1 MNHIYRSVWNSS
13 TATCVATAETAKSS
27 GKKISSSTGSLQAGR
42 WALQALAASLWLAC
56 ATSAFA
62 LPQGGEVTAGSASV
76 TTTPGKV
83 TIVQGTASA
92 ALNWHSFSIGAGE
105 AVQFVQPST
114 SAVALNRVIGTDP
127 SAIFGSLSSNG
138 QIFLVNPNGILFGKG
153 ASVNVGGLVASTLNI
168 TDSDFMAGR
177 YKFSGS
183 STQAVSNQG
192 TLNAAGG
199 YVALLGARV
208 SNEGV
213 IAARMGSVSL
223 AGGQAITLDVAGDGL
238 LNISIDQGA
247 VNALVSNGGLI
258 QADGGQVLMTA
269 QAAGQLLKTVVNNTG
284 VIQAQTLVNHNG
296 SIKLLGDMQSG
307 TVNAAGTLD
316 ASAPAGGHGGF
327 IETSAAHVNIDNALK
342 VTTASASGST
352 GNWLIDPTDYT
363 IAASGGDQTGAFYT
377 TALQTSNVSIETVAN
392 GAGLGDIHVN
402 DTIAWSANKLTL
414 TAHNN
419 IHINQPLRGSGTASL
434 ALEYGQGAVASG
446 NTATY
451 NVKAEIDLPSGQNF
465 STRLGSDTA
474 VPTVY
479 TVINTLGD
487 PTSSSGIDLQGMT
500 GHLAGH
506 YVLGSNID
514 ASSTAGWNSGTGFT
528 PIGDASSPFAGVFD
542 GLGHTVSDL
551 TLRLLHGANDSSTVS
566 GLFGS
571 TTTNARIRNI
581 GLVNVGSFT
590 SGWGNEG
597 RVGALVG
604 INRGAISNSYATG
617 TLEGNTYLGGL
628 VGLNQSTGTIN
639 SSYFSGSVVAGNRL
653 GGLVGVNEGSISNA
667 YSTGEV
673 RSSAYQDL
681 IGGLVGHNNGG
692 TISTSYASADVSN
705 ADPNSM
711 GSLVGYNGGTV
722 SNSHWNLDVSAVPGI
737 AAGPSSGATG
747 LTSAQMKQ
755 QANFVGWDFADT
767 WLSQA
772 GLADP
777 LLRAFMAPLTVKAND
792 ATMTYDGGAY
802 DGSGGVAYSSPPNGN
817 LLGTVTYGSV
827 SQNPLG
833 AGSYTLTPG
842 GLYSAQQGYIISYAN
857 GTLTVNPASV
867 NLSGVRAHDGTTS
880 FTATR
885 FGANGAI
892 STGVGTE
899 TLNLSGAGTVASANA
914 GVQALNLGTLA
925 LADGSGLAM
934 NYTFTGGTHTG
945 QITGTSG
952 EIAQANSGNSG
963 NRLTMAVISGANT
976 ARFQNAMAREMSLR
990 ANEESDGENEGTN
1003 AAPSALGNTADL
1015 NLTVV
1020 GTGVKSPTRVFPG
1033 NGNRAETR

>member
-1 MNHIYRSVWNSS
+1 MNHIHRSVWNSS
-13 TATCVATAETAKSS
+13 TATCVATAETSKSS
-27 GKKISSSTGSLQAGR
+27 GNKVSSNTGALQAGR
-42 WALQALAASLWLAC
+42 WALKALAASLWLAY
-56 ATSAFA
+56 AAGASA

-76 TTTPGKV
+76 TATPGKL
-83 TIVQGTASA
+83 TIVQGSPSA
-92 ALNWHSFSIGAGE
+92 VLNWQSFSIGAGE
-105 AVQFVQPST
+105 AVQFVQPGAS
-114 SAVALNRVIGTDP
+114 SVALNRVVGTDP
-127 SAIFGSLSSNG
+127 STILGSLSSNG
-138 QIFLVNPNGILFGKG
+138 KVFLVNPNGILFGRG

-183 STQAVSNQG
+183 GTQAVSNQG
-192 TLNAAGG
+192 TLNAPGG
-199 YVALLGARV
+199 SVALLGAHV

-223 AGGQAITLDVAGDGL
+223 VGGQAITLDVAGDGL
-238 LNISIDQGA
+238 LNITIDQGA

-269 QAAGQLLKTVVNNTG
+269 QAAGHLLKTVVNNTG

-327 IETSAAHVNIDNALK
+327 IETSAAQVKLDGALR
-342 VTTASASGST
+342 VTTAASANGLT
-352 GNWLIDPTDYT
+352 GNWLIDPTNYT
-363 IAASGGDQTGAFYT
+363 IAATGGDQTGAFYT
-377 TALQTSNVSIETVAN
+377 NALQTSNVSIATVAT
-392 GAGLGDIHVN
+392 GAGLGDINVN

-419 IHINQPLRGSGTASL
+419 ININQPLRGSGTASL

-451 NVKAEIDLPSGQNF
+451 NVKAAIDLPSGQNF

-479 TVINTLGD
+479 TVINSLGD
-487 PTSSSGIDLQGMT
+487 PTSTSGTDLQGMS
-500 GHLAGH
+500 GDLAGH

-514 ASSTAGWNSGTGFT
+514 ASSTAGWNSGAGFT
-528 PIGDASSPFAGVFD
+528 PIGEASLPFAGVFD

-551 TLRLLHGANDSSTVS
+551 TLRLVLGASSVKVS

-571 TTTNARIRNI
+571 TTSNARIRNV
-581 GLVNVGSFT
+581 GLVNVRSFT
-590 SGWGNEG
+590 SGWNNEG

-604 INRGAISNSYATG
+604 INRGAIHNTYATG
-617 TLEGNTYLGGL
+617 TLVGNTYLGGL
-628 VGLNQSTGTIN
+628 VGLNQNTGTIN
-639 SSYFSGSVVAGNRL
+639 NSYFSGSVTAGNRL

-667 YSTGEV
+667 YSTGSV
-673 RSSAYQDL
+673 RSSAGQDL

-692 TISTSYASADVSN
+692 TIRTSYASANVSN

-711 GSLVGYNGGTV
+711 GSLVGHNGGSV
-722 SNSHWNLDVSAVPGI
+722 SNSHWNVDVSPIPGI
-737 AAGPSSGATG
+737 AGGTATGATG
-747 LTSAQMKQ
+747 LTSSQMKQ

-772 GLADP
+772 GLVDP

-792 ATMTYDGGAY
+792 ATMTYDGMAY
-802 DGSGGVAYSSPPNGN
+802 DGAGGVSYTSQPNAS
-817 LLGTVTYGSV
+817 LLGSVTFGGV
-827 SQNPLG
+827 SQNPLH

-842 GLYSAQQGYIISYAN
+842 GLYSAQHGYIVTYAS
-857 GTLTVNPASV
+857 GTLTVNRASV
-867 NLSGVRAHDGTTS
+867 NLSGERVFDATTR
-880 FTATR
+880 FTASS
-885 FGANGAI
+885 FGSNGSI
-892 STGVGTE
+892 GTGVGTE
-899 TLNLSGAGTVASANA
+899 TLILNGTGTVASANA
-914 GVQALNLGTLA
+914 GVQVLNLGTLA
-925 LADGSGLAM
+925 LADGSGLAS

-945 QITGTSG
+945 RISAPEGELTLANGASRLGMAIMSG
-952 EIAQANSGNSG
+952 GDIARIQNPVASEI
-963 NRLTMAVISGANT
+963 
-976 ARFQNAMAREMSLR
+976 SLS
-990 ANEESDGENEGTN
+990 AYGESDGENKGVN
-1003 AAPSALGNTADL
+1003 VVPSVLGNTAEL

-1020 GTGVKSPTRVFPG
+1020 GAGIKSPPG
-1033 NGNRAETR
+1033 VLANNGEDPEIR

>member
-27 GKKISSSTGSLQAGR
+27 GKKIASSTGSLQAGR
-42 WALQALAASLWLAC
+42 WALQALATSLWLAS

-76 TTTPGKV
+76 TTTQGKV

-92 ALNWHSFSIGAGE
+92 ALNWQSFSIGAGE
-105 AVQFVQPST
+105 AVQFVLPST

-238 LNISIDQGA
+238 LNITIDQGA

-316 ASAPAGGHGGF
+316 ASAPAVGHGGF
-327 IETSAAHVNIDNALK
+327 IETSAAHVNIDNTLK

-363 IAASGGDQTGAFYT
+363 IAATGGDQTGAFYT
-377 TALQTSNVSIETVAN
+377 TALQTSNVSIATVAN

-528 PIGDASSPFAGVFD
+528 PIGDAGSPFAGVFD

-571 TTTNARIRNI
+571 TTSNARIRNI

-590 SGWGNEG
+590 AGWGNEG

-772 GLADP
+772 GLVDP

-792 ATMTYDGGAY
+792 ASMTYDGGAY
-802 DGSGGVAYSSPPNGN
+802 DGSGGVVYSSPPNGN

-842 GLYSAQQGYIISYAN
+842 GLYSAQQGYIISYAS

-880 FTATR
+880 FTASR

-892 STGVGTE
+892 STGVRTE

-925 LADGSGLAM
+925 LADGSGLAS

-952 EIAQANSGNSG
+952 EVAQANSGNSG

-990 ANEESDGENEGTN
+990 ANKQSDGENEGTN
-1003 AAPSALGNTADL
+1003 AAPSALGNTAEL

-1020 GTGVKSPTRVFPG
+1020 GTGVKSPLRVFPE

>member
-1 MNHIYRSVWNSS
+1 MNHIHRSVWNSS
-13 TATCVATAETAKSS
+13 TATCVATAETSKSS
-27 GKKISSSTGSLQAGR
+27 GNKVSSNTGALQAGR
-42 WALQALAASLWLAC
+42 WALKALAASLWLAY
-56 ATSAFA
+56 AASASA

-76 TTTPGKV
+76 TATPGKL
-83 TIVQGTASA
+83 TIVQGSPSA
-92 ALNWHSFSIGAGE
+92 VLNWQSFSIGAGE
-105 AVQFVQPST
+105 AVQFVQPGAS
-114 SAVALNRVIGTDP
+114 SVALNRVVGTDP
-127 SAIFGSLSSNG
+127 STILGSLSSNG
-138 QIFLVNPNGILFGKG
+138 KVFLVNPNGILFGRG
-153 ASVNVGGLVASTLNI
+153 ASVNVGGLVASTLHI
-168 TDSDFMAGR
+168 TDSDFMTGR

-192 TLNAAGG
+192 TLNAPGG
-199 YVALLGARV
+199 SVALLGAHV

-223 AGGQAITLDVAGDGL
+223 VGGQAIALDVAGDGL
-238 LNISIDQGA
+238 LNITIDQGA

-269 QAAGQLLKTVVNNTG
+269 QAAGHLLKTVVNNTG

-327 IETSAAHVNIDNALK
+327 IETSAAQVKLDGALR
-342 VTTASASGST
+342 VTTAASANGLT
-352 GNWLIDPTDYT
+352 GNWLIDPTNYT
-363 IAASGGDQTGAFYT
+363 IAATGGDQTGAFYT
-377 TALQTSNVSIETVAN
+377 NALQTSNVSIATVAT
-392 GAGLGDIHVN
+392 GAGLGDINVN

-419 IHINQPLRGSGTASL
+419 INLNQPLRGSGTASL

-451 NVKAEIDLPSGQNF
+451 NVKAAIDLPSGQNF

-479 TVINTLGD
+479 TVINSLGD
-487 PTSSSGIDLQGMT
+487 PTSTSGTDLQGMS
-500 GHLAGH
+500 GDLAGH

-514 ASSTAGWNSGTGFT
+514 ASSTAGWNSGAGFT
-528 PIGDASSPFAGVFD
+528 PIGEASLPFAGVFD

-551 TLRLLHGANDSSTVS
+551 TLRLVLGASSVKVS

-571 TTTNARIRNI
+571 TTSNARIRNV
-581 GLVNVGSFT
+581 GLVNVRSFT
-590 SGWGNEG
+590 SGLNNEG

-604 INRGAISNSYATG
+604 INRGAIHNSYATG
-617 TLEGNTYLGGL
+617 TLVGNTYLGGL
-628 VGLNQSTGTIN
+628 VGLNQNTGTIN
-639 SSYFSGSVVAGNRL
+639 NSYFSGSVTAGNRL

-667 YSTGEV
+667 YSTGSV
-673 RSSAYQDL
+673 RSSAGQDL

-692 TISTSYASADVSN
+692 TIRTSYASANVSN

-711 GSLVGYNGGTV
+711 GSLVGHNGGSV
-722 SNSHWNLDVSAVPGI
+722 SNSHWNVDVSPIPGI
-737 AAGPSSGATG
+737 AGGTATGATG

-772 GLADP
+772 GLVDP

-792 ATMTYDGGAY
+792 ATMTYDGMAY
-802 DGSGGVAYSSPPNGN
+802 DGAGGVSYTSQPNAS
-817 LLGTVTYGSV
+817 LLGSVTFGGV
-827 SQNPLG
+827 SQNPLH

-842 GLYSAQQGYIISYAN
+842 GLYSAQHGYIVTYAS
-857 GTLTVNPASV
+857 GTLTVNRASV
-867 NLSGVRAHDGTTS
+867 NMSGERVFDATTR
-880 FTATR
+880 FTASS
-885 FGANGAI
+885 FGSNGSI
-892 STGVGTE
+892 GTGVGTE
-899 TLNLSGAGTVASANA
+899 TLILNGTGTVASANA
-914 GVQALNLGTLA
+914 GVQVLNLGTLA
-925 LADGSGLAM
+925 LADGSGLAS

-945 QITGTSG
+945 RISAPEGELTLANGASRLGMAIMSG
-952 EIAQANSGNSG
+952 GDIARIQNPVASEI
-963 NRLTMAVISGANT
+963 
-976 ARFQNAMAREMSLR
+976 SLS
-990 ANEESDGENEGTN
+990 AYGESDGENKGVN
-1003 AAPSALGNTADL
+1003 VVPSVLGNTAEL

-1020 GTGVKSPTRVFPG
+1020 GAGIKSPPG
-1033 NGNRAETR
+1033 VLANNGEDPEIR

>member
-1 MNHIYRSVWNSS
+1 MNHIHRSVWNSS
-13 TATCVATAETAKSS
+13 TATCVATAETSKSS
-27 GKKISSSTGSLQAGR
+27 GNKVSSNTGALQAGR
-42 WALQALAASLWLAC
+42 WALKALAASLWLAY
-56 ATSAFA
+56 AAGASA

-76 TTTPGKV
+76 TATPGKL
-83 TIVQGTASA
+83 TIVQGSPSA
-92 ALNWHSFSIGAGE
+92 VLNWQSFSIGAGE
-105 AVQFVQPST
+105 AVQFVQPGAS
-114 SAVALNRVIGTDP
+114 SVALNRVVGTDP
-127 SAIFGSLSSNG
+127 STILGSLSSNG
-138 QIFLVNPNGILFGKG
+138 KVFLVNPNGILFGRG

-192 TLNAAGG
+192 TLNAPGG
-199 YVALLGARV
+199 SVALLGAHV

-223 AGGQAITLDVAGDGL
+223 VGGQAITLDVAGDGL
-238 LNISIDQGA
+238 LNITIDQGA

-269 QAAGQLLKTVVNNTG
+269 QAAGHLLKTVVNNTG

-327 IETSAAHVNIDNALK
+327 IETSAAQVKLDGALR
-342 VTTASASGST
+342 VTTAASANGLT
-352 GNWLIDPTDYT
+352 GNWLIDPTNYT
-363 IAASGGDQTGAFYT
+363 IAATGGDQTGAFYT
-377 TALQTSNVSIETVAN
+377 NALQTSNVSIATVAT
-392 GAGLGDIHVN
+392 GAGLGDINVN

-419 IHINQPLRGSGTASL
+419 ININQPLRGSGTASL

-451 NVKAEIDLPSGQNF
+451 NVKAAIDLPSGQNF

-479 TVINTLGD
+479 TVINSLGD
-487 PTSSSGIDLQGMT
+487 PTSTSGTDLQGMS
-500 GHLAGH
+500 GDLAGH

-514 ASSTAGWNSGTGFT
+514 ASSTAGWNSGAGFT
-528 PIGDASSPFAGVFD
+528 PIGEDSLPFAGVFD

-551 TLRLLHGANDSSTVS
+551 TLRLVLGASSVKVS

-571 TTTNARIRNI
+571 TTSNARIRNV
-581 GLVNVGSFT
+581 GLVNVRSFT
-590 SGWGNEG
+590 SGWNNEG

-604 INRGAISNSYATG
+604 INRGAIHNTYATG
-617 TLEGNTYLGGL
+617 TLVGNTYLGGL
-628 VGLNQSTGTIN
+628 VGLNQNTGTIN
-639 SSYFSGSVVAGNRL
+639 NSYFSGSVTAGNRL

-667 YSTGEV
+667 YSTGSV
-673 RSSAYQDL
+673 RSSAGQDL

-692 TISTSYASADVSN
+692 TIRTSYASANVSN

-711 GSLVGYNGGTV
+711 GSLVGHNGGSV
-722 SNSHWNLDVSAVPGI
+722 SNSHWNVDVSPIPGI
-737 AAGPSSGATG
+737 AGGTATGATG
-747 LTSAQMKQ
+747 LTSSQMKQ

-772 GLADP
+772 GLVDP

-792 ATMTYDGGAY
+792 ATMTYDGMAY
-802 DGSGGVAYSSPPNGN
+802 DGAGGVSYTSQPNAS
-817 LLGTVTYGSV
+817 LLGSVTFGGV
-827 SQNPLG
+827 SQNPLH

-842 GLYSAQQGYIISYAN
+842 GLYSAQHGYIVTYAS
-857 GTLTVNPASV
+857 GTLTVNRASV
-867 NLSGVRAHDGTTS
+867 NLSGERVFDATTR
-880 FTATR
+880 FTASS
-885 FGANGAI
+885 FGSNGSI
-892 STGVGTE
+892 GTGVGTE
-899 TLNLSGAGTVASANA
+899 TLILNGTGTVASANA
-914 GVQALNLGTLA
+914 GVQVLNLGTLA
-925 LADGSGLAM
+925 LADGSGLAS

-945 QITGTSG
+945 RISAPEGELTLANGASRLGMAIMSG
-952 EIAQANSGNSG
+952 GDIARIQNPVASEI
-963 NRLTMAVISGANT
+963 
-976 ARFQNAMAREMSLR
+976 SLS
-990 ANEESDGENEGTN
+990 AYGESDGENKGVN
-1003 AAPSALGNTADL
+1003 VVPSVLGNTAEL

-1020 GTGVKSPTRVFPG
+1020 GAGIKSPPG
-1033 NGNRAETR
+1033 VLANNGEDPEIR

>member
-1 MNHIYRSVWNSS
+1 MNHIHRSVWNSS
-13 TATCVATAETAKSS
+13 TATCVATAETSKSS
-27 GKKISSSTGSLQAGR
+27 GNKVSSNTGALQAGR
-42 WALQALAASLWLAC
+42 WALKALAASLWLAY
-56 ATSAFA
+56 AASASA

-76 TTTPGKV
+76 TATPGKL
-83 TIVQGTASA
+83 TIVQGSPSA
-92 ALNWHSFSIGAGE
+92 VLNWQSFSIGAGE
-105 AVQFVQPST
+105 AVQFVQPGAS
-114 SAVALNRVIGTDP
+114 SVALNRVIGTDP
-127 SAIFGSLSSNG
+127 STILGSLSSNG
-138 QIFLVNPNGILFGKG
+138 KVFLVNPNGILFGRG

-192 TLNAAGG
+192 TLNAPGG
-199 YVALLGARV
+199 SVALLGAHV

-223 AGGQAITLDVAGDGL
+223 VGGQAITLDVAGDGL
-238 LNISIDQGA
+238 LNITIDQGA

-269 QAAGQLLKTVVNNTG
+269 QAAGHLLKTVVNNTG

-327 IETSAAHVNIDNALK
+327 IETSAAQVKLDGALR
-342 VTTASASGST
+342 VTTAASANGLT
-352 GNWLIDPTDYT
+352 GNWLIDPTNYT
-363 IAASGGDQTGAFYT
+363 IAATGGDQTGAFYT
-377 TALQTSNVSIETVAN
+377 NALQTSNVSIATVAT
-392 GAGLGDIHVN
+392 GAGLGDINVN

-419 IHINQPLRGSGTASL
+419 ININQPLRGSGTASL

-451 NVKAEIDLPSGQNF
+451 NVKAAIDLPSGQNF

-479 TVINTLGD
+479 TVINSLGD
-487 PTSSSGIDLQGMT
+487 PTSTSGTDLQGMS
-500 GHLAGH
+500 GDLAGH

-514 ASSTAGWNSGTGFT
+514 ASSTAGWNSGAGFT
-528 PIGDASSPFAGVFD
+528 PIGEASLPFAGVFD

-551 TLRLLHGANDSSTVS
+551 TLRLVLGASSVKVS

-571 TTTNARIRNI
+571 TTSNARIRNV
-581 GLVNVGSFT
+581 GLVNVRSFT
-590 SGWGNEG
+590 SGWNNEG

-604 INRGAISNSYATG
+604 INRGAIHNSYATG
-617 TLEGNTYLGGL
+617 TLVGNTYLGGL
-628 VGLNQSTGTIN
+628 VGLNQNTGTIN
-639 SSYFSGSVVAGNRL
+639 NSYFSGSVTAGNRL

-667 YSTGEV
+667 YSTGSV
-673 RSSAYQDL
+673 RSSAGQDL

-692 TISTSYASADVSN
+692 TIRTSYASANVSN

-711 GSLVGYNGGTV
+711 GSLVGHNGGSV
-722 SNSHWNLDVSAVPGI
+722 SNSHWNVDVSPIPGI
-737 AAGPSSGATG
+737 AGGTATGATG
-747 LTSAQMKQ
+747 LTSSQMKQ

-772 GLADP
+772 GLVDP

-792 ATMTYDGGAY
+792 ATMTYDGMAY
-802 DGSGGVAYSSPPNGN
+802 DGAGGVSYTSQPNAS
-817 LLGTVTYGSV
+817 LLGSVTFGGV
-827 SQNPLG
+827 SQNPLH

-842 GLYSAQQGYIISYAN
+842 GLYSAQHGYIVTYAS
-857 GTLTVNPASV
+857 GTLTVNRASV
-867 NLSGVRAHDGTTS
+867 NLSGERVFDATTR
-880 FTATR
+880 FTASS
-885 FGANGAI
+885 FGSNGSI
-892 STGVGTE
+892 GTGVGKE
-899 TLNLSGAGTVASANA
+899 TLILNGTGTVASANA
-914 GVQALNLGTLA
+914 GVQVLNLGTLA
-925 LADGSGLAM
+925 LADGSGLAS

-945 QITGTSG
+945 RISAPEGELTLANGASRLGMAIMSG
-952 EIAQANSGNSG
+952 GDIARIQNPVASEI
-963 NRLTMAVISGANT
+963 
-976 ARFQNAMAREMSLR
+976 SLS
-990 ANEESDGENEGTN
+990 AYGESDGENKGVN
-1003 AAPSALGNTADL
+1003 VVPSVLGNTAEL

-1020 GTGVKSPTRVFPG
+1020 GAGIKSPPG
-1033 NGNRAETR
+1033 VLANNGEDPEIR

>member
-1 MNHIYRSVWNSS
+1 MNHIHRSVWNSS
-13 TATCVATAETAKSS
+13 TATCVATAETSKSS
-27 GKKISSSTGSLQAGR
+27 GNKVSSNTGALQAGR
-42 WALQALAASLWLAC
+42 WALKALAASLWLAY
-56 ATSAFA
+56 AAGASA

-76 TTTPGKV
+76 TATPGKL
-83 TIVQGTASA
+83 TIVQGSPSA
-92 ALNWHSFSIGAGE
+92 VLNWQSFSIGAGE
-105 AVQFVQPST
+105 AVQFVQPGAS
-114 SAVALNRVIGTDP
+114 SVALNRVVGTDP
-127 SAIFGSLSSNG
+127 STILGSLSSNG
-138 QIFLVNPNGILFGKG
+138 KVFLVNPNGILFGRG

-183 STQAVSNQG
+183 GTQAVSNQG
-192 TLNAAGG
+192 TLNAPGG
-199 YVALLGARV
+199 SVALLGAHV

-223 AGGQAITLDVAGDGL
+223 VGGQAITLDVAGDGL
-238 LNISIDQGA
+238 LNITIDQGA

-269 QAAGQLLKTVVNNTG
+269 QAAGHLLKTVVNNTG

-327 IETSAAHVNIDNALK
+327 IETSAAQVKLDGALR
-342 VTTASASGST
+342 VTTAASANGLT
-352 GNWLIDPTDYT
+352 GNWLIDPTNYT
-363 IAASGGDQTGAFYT
+363 IAATGGDQTGAFYT
-377 TALQTSNVSIETVAN
+377 NALQTSNVSIATVAT
-392 GAGLGDIHVN
+392 GAGLGDINVN

-419 IHINQPLRGSGTASL
+419 ININQPLRGSGTASL

-451 NVKAEIDLPSGQNF
+451 NVKAAIDLPSGQNF

-479 TVINTLGD
+479 TVINSLGD
-487 PTSSSGIDLQGMT
+487 PTSTSGTDLQGMS
-500 GHLAGH
+500 GDLAGH

-514 ASSTAGWNSGTGFT
+514 ASSTAGWNSGAGFT
-528 PIGDASSPFAGVFD
+528 PIGEDSLPFAGVFD

-551 TLRLLHGANDSSTVS
+551 TLRLVLGASSVKVS

-571 TTTNARIRNI
+571 TTSNARIRNV
-581 GLVNVGSFT
+581 GLVNVRSFT
-590 SGWGNEG
+590 SGWNNEG

-604 INRGAISNSYATG
+604 INRGAIHNTYATG
-617 TLEGNTYLGGL
+617 TLVGNTYLGGL
-628 VGLNQSTGTIN
+628 VGLNQNTGTIN
-639 SSYFSGSVVAGNRL
+639 NSYFSGSVTAGNRL

-667 YSTGEV
+667 YSTGSV
-673 RSSAYQDL
+673 RSSAGQDL

-692 TISTSYASADVSN
+692 TIRTSYASANVSN

-711 GSLVGYNGGTV
+711 GSLVGHNGGSV
-722 SNSHWNLDVSAVPGI
+722 SNSHWNVDVSPIPGI
-737 AAGPSSGATG
+737 AGGTATGATG
-747 LTSAQMKQ
+747 LTSSQMKQ

-772 GLADP
+772 GLVDP

-792 ATMTYDGGAY
+792 ATMTYDGMAY
-802 DGSGGVAYSSPPNGN
+802 DGAGGVSYTSQPNAS
-817 LLGTVTYGSV
+817 LLGSVTFGGV
-827 SQNPLG
+827 SQNPLH

-842 GLYSAQQGYIISYAN
+842 GLYSAQHGYIVTYAS
-857 GTLTVNPASV
+857 GTLTVNRASV
-867 NLSGVRAHDGTTS
+867 NLSGERVFDATTR
-880 FTATR
+880 FTASS
-885 FGANGAI
+885 FGSNGSI
-892 STGVGTE
+892 GTGVGTE
-899 TLNLSGAGTVASANA
+899 TLILNGTGTVASANA
-914 GVQALNLGTLA
+914 GVQVLNLGTLA
-925 LADGSGLAM
+925 LADGSGLAS

-945 QITGTSG
+945 RISAPEGELTLANGASRLGMAIMSG
-952 EIAQANSGNSG
+952 GDIARIQNPVASEI
-963 NRLTMAVISGANT
+963 
-976 ARFQNAMAREMSLR
+976 SLS
-990 ANEESDGENEGTN
+990 AYGESDGENKGVN
-1003 AAPSALGNTADL
+1003 VVPSVLGNTAEL

-1020 GTGVKSPTRVFPG
+1020 GAGIKSPPG
-1033 NGNRAETR
+1033 VLANNGEDPEIR

>member
-1 MNHIYRSVWNSS
+1 MNHIHRSVWNSS
-13 TATCVATAETAKSS
+13 TATCVATAETSKSS
-27 GKKISSSTGSLQAGR
+27 GNKVSSNTGALQAGR
-42 WALQALAASLWLAC
+42 WALKALAASLWLAY
-56 ATSAFA
+56 AAGASA

-76 TTTPGKV
+76 TATPGKL
-83 TIVQGTASA
+83 TIVQGSPSA
-92 ALNWHSFSIGAGE
+92 VLNWQSFSIGAGE
-105 AVQFVQPST
+105 AVQFVQPGAS
-114 SAVALNRVIGTDP
+114 SVALNRVVGTDP
-127 SAIFGSLSSNG
+127 STILGSLSSNG
-138 QIFLVNPNGILFGKG
+138 KVFLVNPNGILFGRG

-192 TLNAAGG
+192 TLNAPGG
-199 YVALLGARV
+199 SVALLGAHV

-223 AGGQAITLDVAGDGL
+223 VGGQAIALDVAGDGL
-238 LNISIDQGA
+238 LNITIDQGA

-269 QAAGQLLKTVVNNTG
+269 QAAGHLLKTVVNNTG

-327 IETSAAHVNIDNALK
+327 IETSAAQVKLDGALR
-342 VTTASASGST
+342 VTTAASANGLT
-352 GNWLIDPTDYT
+352 GNWLIDPTNYT
-363 IAASGGDQTGAFYT
+363 IAATGGDQTGAFYT
-377 TALQTSNVSIETVAN
+377 NALQTSNVSIATVAT
-392 GAGLGDIHVN
+392 GAGLGDINVN

-419 IHINQPLRGSGTASL
+419 INLNQPLRGSGTASL

-451 NVKAEIDLPSGQNF
+451 NVKAAIDLPSGQNF

-479 TVINTLGD
+479 TVINSLGD
-487 PTSSSGIDLQGMT
+487 PTSTSGTDLQGMS
-500 GHLAGH
+500 GDLAGH

-514 ASSTAGWNSGTGFT
+514 ASSTAGWNSGAGFT
-528 PIGDASSPFAGVFD
+528 PIGEASLPFAGVFD

-551 TLRLLHGANDSSTVS
+551 TLRLVLGASSVKVS

-571 TTTNARIRNI
+571 TTSNARIRNV
-581 GLVNVGSFT
+581 GLVNVRSFT
-590 SGWGNEG
+590 SGLNNEG

-604 INRGAISNSYATG
+604 INRGAIHNSYATG
-617 TLEGNTYLGGL
+617 TLVGNTYLGGL
-628 VGLNQSTGTIN
+628 VGLNQNTGTIN
-639 SSYFSGSVVAGNRL
+639 NSYFSGSVTAGNRL

-667 YSTGEV
+667 YSTGSV
-673 RSSAYQDL
+673 RSSAGQDL

-692 TISTSYASADVSN
+692 TIRTSYASANVSN

-711 GSLVGYNGGTV
+711 GSLVGHNGGSV
-722 SNSHWNLDVSAVPGI
+722 SNSHWNVDVSPIPGI
-737 AAGPSSGATG
+737 AGGTATGATG
-747 LTSAQMKQ
+747 LTSSQMKQ

-772 GLADP
+772 GLVDP

-792 ATMTYDGGAY
+792 ATMTYDGMAY
-802 DGSGGVAYSSPPNGN
+802 DGAGGVSYTSQPNAS
-817 LLGTVTYGSV
+817 LLGSVTFGGV
-827 SQNPLG
+827 SQNPLH

-842 GLYSAQQGYIISYAN
+842 GLYSAQHGYIVTYAS
-857 GTLTVNPASV
+857 GTLTVNRASV
-867 NLSGVRAHDGTTS
+867 NMSGERVFDATTR
-880 FTATR
+880 FTASS
-885 FGANGAI
+885 FGSNGSI
-892 STGVGTE
+892 GTGVGTE
-899 TLNLSGAGTVASANA
+899 TLILNGTGTVASANA
-914 GVQALNLGTLA
+914 GVQVLNLGTLA
-925 LADGSGLAM
+925 LADGSGLAS

-945 QITGTSG
+945 RISAPEGELKLANGASRLGMAIMSG
-952 EIAQANSGNSG
+952 GDI
-963 NRLTMAVISGANT
+963 
-976 ARFQNAMAREMSLR
+976 ARFQNAVTREISLN
-990 ANEESDGENEGTN
+990 AQEKSDGENKGVN
-1003 AAPSALGNTADL
+1003 VVPSVLGNTAEL

-1020 GTGVKSPTRVFPG
+1020 GAGIKSPPG
-1033 NGNRAETR
+1033 VLANNGEDPEIR

>member
-1 MNHIYRSVWNSS
+1 MNHIHRSVWNSS
-13 TATCVATAETAKSS
+13 TATCVATAETSKSS
-27 GKKISSSTGSLQAGR
+27 GNKVSSNTGALQAGR
-42 WALQALAASLWLAC
+42 WALKALAASLWLAY
-56 ATSAFA
+56 AAGASA

-76 TTTPGKV
+76 TATPGKL
-83 TIVQGTASA
+83 TIVQGSPSA
-92 ALNWHSFSIGAGE
+92 VLNWQSFSIGAGE
-105 AVQFVQPST
+105 AVQFVQPGAS
-114 SAVALNRVIGTDP
+114 SVALNRVVGTDP
-127 SAIFGSLSSNG
+127 STILGSLSSNG
-138 QIFLVNPNGILFGKG
+138 KVFLVNPNGILFGRG

-192 TLNAAGG
+192 TLNAPGG
-199 YVALLGARV
+199 SVALLGAHV

-223 AGGQAITLDVAGDGL
+223 VGGQAITLDVAGDGL
-238 LNISIDQGA
+238 LNITIDQGA

-269 QAAGQLLKTVVNNTG
+269 QAAGHLLKTVVNNTG

-327 IETSAAHVNIDNALK
+327 IETSAAQVKLDGALR
-342 VTTASASGST
+342 VTTAASANGLT
-352 GNWLIDPTDYT
+352 GNWLIDPTNYT
-363 IAASGGDQTGAFYT
+363 IAATGGDQTGAFYT
-377 TALQTSNVSIETVAN
+377 NALQTSNVSIATVAT
-392 GAGLGDIHVN
+392 GAGLGDINVN

-419 IHINQPLRGSGTASL
+419 ININQPLRGSGTASL

-451 NVKAEIDLPSGQNF
+451 NVKAAIDLPSGQNF

-479 TVINTLGD
+479 TVINSLGD
-487 PTSSSGIDLQGMT
+487 PTSTSGTDLQGMS
-500 GHLAGH
+500 GDLAGH

-514 ASSTAGWNSGTGFT
+514 ASSTAGWNSGAGFT
-528 PIGDASSPFAGVFD
+528 PIGEASLPFAGVFD

-551 TLRLLHGANDSSTVS
+551 TLRLVLGASSVKVS

-571 TTTNARIRNI
+571 TTSNARIRNV
-581 GLVNVGSFT
+581 GLVNVRSFT
-590 SGWGNEG
+590 SGWNNEG

-604 INRGAISNSYATG
+604 INRGAIHNTYATG
-617 TLEGNTYLGGL
+617 TLVGNTYLGGL
-628 VGLNQSTGTIN
+628 VGLNQNTGTIN
-639 SSYFSGSVVAGNRL
+639 NSYFSGSVTAGNRL

-667 YSTGEV
+667 YSTGSV
-673 RSSAYQDL
+673 RSSAGQDL

-692 TISTSYASADVSN
+692 TIRTSYASANVSN

-711 GSLVGYNGGTV
+711 GSLVGHNGGSV
-722 SNSHWNLDVSAVPGI
+722 SNSHWNVDVSPIPGI
-737 AAGPSSGATG
+737 AGGTATGATG
-747 LTSAQMKQ
+747 LTSSQMKQ

-772 GLADP
+772 GLVDP

-792 ATMTYDGGAY
+792 ATMTYDGMAY
-802 DGSGGVAYSSPPNGN
+802 DGAGGVSYTSQPNAS
-817 LLGTVTYGSV
+817 LLGSVTFGGV
-827 SQNPLG
+827 SQNPLH

-842 GLYSAQQGYIISYAN
+842 GLYSAQHGYIVTYAS
-857 GTLTVNPASV
+857 GTLTVNRASV
-867 NLSGVRAHDGTTS
+867 NLSGERVFDATTR
-880 FTATR
+880 FTASS
-885 FGANGAI
+885 FGSNGSI
-892 STGVGTE
+892 GTGVGTE
-899 TLNLSGAGTVASANA
+899 TLILNGTGTVASANA
-914 GVQALNLGTLA
+914 GVQVLNLGTLA
-925 LADGSGLAM
+925 LADGSGLAS

-945 QITGTSG
+945 RISAPEGELTLANGASRLGMAIMSG
-952 EIAQANSGNSG
+952 GDIARIQNPVASEI
-963 NRLTMAVISGANT
+963 
-976 ARFQNAMAREMSLR
+976 SLS
-990 ANEESDGENEGTN
+990 AYGESDGENKGVN
-1003 AAPSALGNTADL
+1003 VVPSVLGNTAEL

-1020 GTGVKSPTRVFPG
+1020 GAGIKSPPG
-1033 NGNRAETR
+1033 VLANNGEDPEIR

>member
-1 MNHIYRSVWNSS
+1 MNHIHRSVWNSS
-13 TATCVATAETAKSS
+13 TATCVATAETSKSS
-27 GKKISSSTGSLQAGR
+27 GNKVSSNTGALQAGR
-42 WALQALAASLWLAC
+42 WALKALAASLWLAY
-56 ATSAFA
+56 AASASA

-76 TTTPGKV
+76 TATPGKL
-83 TIVQGTASA
+83 TIVQGSPSA
-92 ALNWHSFSIGAGE
+92 VLNWQSFSIGAGE
-105 AVQFVQPST
+105 AVQFVQPGAS
-114 SAVALNRVIGTDP
+114 SVALNRVVGTDP
-127 SAIFGSLSSNG
+127 STILGSLSSNG
-138 QIFLVNPNGILFGKG
+138 KVFLVNPNGILFGRG

-192 TLNAAGG
+192 TLNAPGG
-199 YVALLGARV
+199 SVALLGAHV

-223 AGGQAITLDVAGDGL
+223 VGGQAIALDVAGDGL
-238 LNISIDQGA
+238 LNITIDQGA

-269 QAAGQLLKTVVNNTG
+269 QAAGHLLKTVVNNTG

-327 IETSAAHVNIDNALK
+327 IETSAAQVKLDGALR
-342 VTTASASGST
+342 VTTAASANGLT
-352 GNWLIDPTDYT
+352 GNWLIDPTNYT
-363 IAASGGDQTGAFYT
+363 IAATGGDQTGAFYT
-377 TALQTSNVSIETVAN
+377 NALQTSNVSIATVAT
-392 GAGLGDIHVN
+392 GAGLGDINVN

-419 IHINQPLRGSGTASL
+419 INLNQPLRGSGTASL

-451 NVKAEIDLPSGQNF
+451 NVKAAIDLPSGQNF

-479 TVINTLGD
+479 TVINSLGD
-487 PTSSSGIDLQGMT
+487 PTSTSGTDLQGMS
-500 GHLAGH
+500 GDLAGH

-514 ASSTAGWNSGTGFT
+514 ASSTAGWNSGAGFT
-528 PIGDASSPFAGVFD
+528 PIGEASLPFAGVFD

-551 TLRLLHGANDSSTVS
+551 TLRLVLGASSVKVS

-571 TTTNARIRNI
+571 TTSNARIRNV
-581 GLVNVGSFT
+581 GLVNVRSFT
-590 SGWGNEG
+590 SGLNNEG

-604 INRGAISNSYATG
+604 INRGAIHNSYATG
-617 TLEGNTYLGGL
+617 TLVGNTYLGGL
-628 VGLNQSTGTIN
+628 VGLNQNTGTIN
-639 SSYFSGSVVAGNRL
+639 NSYFSGSVTAGNRL

-667 YSTGEV
+667 YSTGSV
-673 RSSAYQDL
+673 RSSAGQDL

-692 TISTSYASADVSN
+692 TIRTSYASANVSN

-711 GSLVGYNGGTV
+711 GSLVGHNGGSV
-722 SNSHWNLDVSAVPGI
+722 SNSHWNVDVSPIPRI
-737 AAGPSSGATG
+737 AGGTATGATG

-772 GLADP
+772 GLVDP

-792 ATMTYDGGAY
+792 ATMTYDGMAY
-802 DGSGGVAYSSPPNGN
+802 DGAGGVSYTSQPNAS
-817 LLGTVTYGSV
+817 LLGSVTFGGV
-827 SQNPLG
+827 SQNPLH

-842 GLYSAQQGYIISYAN
+842 GLYSAQHGYIVTYAS
-857 GTLTVNPASV
+857 GTLTVNRASV
-867 NLSGVRAHDGTTS
+867 NMSGERVFDATTR
-880 FTATR
+880 FTASS
-885 FGANGAI
+885 FGSNGSI
-892 STGVGTE
+892 GTGVGTE
-899 TLNLSGAGTVASANA
+899 TLILNGTGTVASANA
-914 GVQALNLGTLA
+914 GVQVLNLGTLA
-925 LADGSGLAM
+925 LADGSGLAS

-945 QITGTSG
+945 RISAPEGELTLANGASRLGMAIMSG
-952 EIAQANSGNSG
+952 GDIARIQNPVASEI
-963 NRLTMAVISGANT
+963 
-976 ARFQNAMAREMSLR
+976 SLS
-990 ANEESDGENEGTN
+990 AYGESDGENKGVN
-1003 AAPSALGNTADL
+1003 VVPSVLGNTAEL

-1020 GTGVKSPTRVFPG
+1020 GAGIKSPPG
-1033 NGNRAETR
+1033 VLANNGEDPEIR

>member
-1 MNHIYRSVWNSS
+1 MNHIHRSVWNSS
-13 TATCVATAETAKSS
+13 TATCVATAETSKSS
-27 GKKISSSTGSLQAGR
+27 GNKVSSNTGALQAGR
-42 WALQALAASLWLAC
+42 WALKALAASLWLAY
-56 ATSAFA
+56 AASASA

-76 TTTPGKV
+76 TATPGKL
-83 TIVQGTASA
+83 TIVQGSPSA
-92 ALNWHSFSIGAGE
+92 VLNWQSFSIGAGE
-105 AVQFVQPST
+105 AVQFVQPGAS
-114 SAVALNRVIGTDP
+114 SVALNRVVGTDP
-127 SAIFGSLSSNG
+127 STILGSLSSNG
-138 QIFLVNPNGILFGKG
+138 KVFLVNPNGILFGRG

-192 TLNAAGG
+192 TLNAPGG
-199 YVALLGARV
+199 SVALLGAHV

-223 AGGQAITLDVAGDGL
+223 VGGQAIALDVAGDGL
-238 LNISIDQGA
+238 LNITIDQGA

-269 QAAGQLLKTVVNNTG
+269 QAAGHLLKTVVNNTG

-327 IETSAAHVNIDNALK
+327 IETSAAQVKLDGALR
-342 VTTASASGST
+342 VTTAAYENGLT
-352 GNWLIDPTDYT
+352 GNWLFVPNNYT
-363 IAASGGDQTGAFYT
+363 IAATGGDQTGAFYT
-377 TALQTSNVSIETVAN
+377 NALQTSNVSIATVAT
-392 GAGLGDIHVN
+392 GAGLGDINVN

-419 IHINQPLRGSGTASL
+419 INLNQPLRGSGTASL

-451 NVKAEIDLPSGQNF
+451 NVKAAIDLPSGQNF

-479 TVINTLGD
+479 TVINSLGD
-487 PTSSSGIDLQGMT
+487 PTSTSGTDLQGMS
-500 GHLAGH
+500 GDLAGH

-514 ASSTAGWNSGTGFT
+514 ASSTAGWNSGAGFT
-528 PIGDASSPFAGVFD
+528 PIGEASLPFAGVFD

-551 TLRLLHGANDSSTVS
+551 TLRLVLGASSVKVS

-571 TTTNARIRNI
+571 TTSNARIRNV
-581 GLVNVGSFT
+581 GLVNVRSFT
-590 SGWGNEG
+590 SGLNNEG

-604 INRGAISNSYATG
+604 INRGAIHNSYATG
-617 TLEGNTYLGGL
+617 TLVGNTYLGGL
-628 VGLNQSTGTIN
+628 VGLNQNTGTIN
-639 SSYFSGSVVAGNRL
+639 NSYFSGSVTAGNRL

-667 YSTGEV
+667 YSTGSV
-673 RSSAYQDL
+673 RSSAGQDL

-692 TISTSYASADVSN
+692 TIRTSYASANVSN

-711 GSLVGYNGGTV
+711 GSLVGHNGGSV
-722 SNSHWNLDVSAVPGI
+722 SNSHWNVDVSPIPRI
-737 AAGPSSGATG
+737 AGGTATGATG

-772 GLADP
+772 GLVDP

-792 ATMTYDGGAY
+792 ATMTYDGMAY
-802 DGSGGVAYSSPPNGN
+802 DGAGGVSYTSQPNAS
-817 LLGTVTYGSV
+817 LLGSVTFGGV
-827 SQNPLG
+827 SQNPLH

-842 GLYSAQQGYIISYAN
+842 GLYSAQHGYIVTYAS
-857 GTLTVNPASV
+857 GTLTVNRASV
-867 NLSGVRAHDGTTS
+867 NMSGERVFDATTR
-880 FTATR
+880 FTASS
-885 FGANGAI
+885 FGSNGSI
-892 STGVGTE
+892 GTGVGTE
-899 TLNLSGAGTVASANA
+899 TLILNGTGTVASANA
-914 GVQALNLGTLA
+914 GVQVLNLGTLA
-925 LADGSGLAM
+925 LADGSGLAS

-945 QITGTSG
+945 RISAPEGELTLANGASRLGMAIMSG
-952 EIAQANSGNSG
+952 GDIARIQNPVASEI
-963 NRLTMAVISGANT
+963 
-976 ARFQNAMAREMSLR
+976 SLS
-990 ANEESDGENEGTN
+990 AYGESDGENKGVN
-1003 AAPSALGNTADL
+1003 VVPSVLGNTAEL

-1020 GTGVKSPTRVFPG
+1020 GAGIKSPPG
-1033 NGNRAETR
+1033 VLANNGEDPEIR

>member
-1 MNHIYRSVWNSS
+1 MNHIHRSVWNSS
-13 TATCVATAETAKSS
+13 TATCVATAETSKSS
-27 GKKISSSTGSLQAGR
+27 GNKVSSNTGALQAGR
-42 WALQALAASLWLAC
+42 WALKALAASLWLAY
-56 ATSAFA
+56 AASASA

-76 TTTPGKV
+76 TATPGKL
-83 TIVQGTASA
+83 TIVQGSPSA
-92 ALNWHSFSIGAGE
+92 VLNWQSFSIGAGE
-105 AVQFVQPST
+105 AVQFVQPGAS
-114 SAVALNRVIGTDP
+114 SVALNRVVGTDP
-127 SAIFGSLSSNG
+127 STILGSLSSNG
-138 QIFLVNPNGILFGKG
+138 KVFLVNPNGILFGRG

-192 TLNAAGG
+192 TLNAPGG
-199 YVALLGARV
+199 SVALLGAHV

-223 AGGQAITLDVAGDGL
+223 VGGQAIALDVAGDGL
-238 LNISIDQGA
+238 LNITIDQGA

-269 QAAGQLLKTVVNNTG
+269 QAAGHLLKTVVNNTG

-327 IETSAAHVNIDNALK
+327 IETSAAQVKLDGALR
-342 VTTASASGST
+342 VTTAASANGLT
-352 GNWLIDPTDYT
+352 GNWLIDPTNYT
-363 IAASGGDQTGAFYT
+363 IAATGGDQTGAFYT
-377 TALQTSNVSIETVAN
+377 NALQTSNVSIATVAT
-392 GAGLGDIHVN
+392 GAGLGDINVN

-419 IHINQPLRGSGTASL
+419 INLNQPLRGSGTASL

-451 NVKAEIDLPSGQNF
+451 NVKAAIDLPSGQNF

-479 TVINTLGD
+479 TVINSLGD
-487 PTSSSGIDLQGMT
+487 PTSTSGTDLQGMS
-500 GHLAGH
+500 GDLAGH

-514 ASSTAGWNSGTGFT
+514 ASSTAGWNSGAGFT
-528 PIGDASSPFAGVFD
+528 PIGEASLPFAGVFD

-551 TLRLLHGANDSSTVS
+551 TLRLVLGASSVKVS

-571 TTTNARIRNI
+571 TTSNARIRNV
-581 GLVNVGSFT
+581 GLVNVRSFT
-590 SGWGNEG
+590 SGLNNEG

-604 INRGAISNSYATG
+604 INRGAIHNSYATG
-617 TLEGNTYLGGL
+617 TLVGNTYLGGL
-628 VGLNQSTGTIN
+628 VGLNQNTGTIN
-639 SSYFSGSVVAGNRL
+639 NSYFSGSVTAGNRL

-667 YSTGEV
+667 YSTGSV
-673 RSSAYQDL
+673 RSSAGQDL

-692 TISTSYASADVSN
+692 TIRTSYASANVSN

-711 GSLVGYNGGTV
+711 GSLVGHNGGSV
-722 SNSHWNLDVSAVPGI
+722 SNSHWNVDVSPIPGI
-737 AAGPSSGATG
+737 AGGTATGATG
-747 LTSAQMKQ
+747 STSAQMKQ

-772 GLADP
+772 GLVDP

-792 ATMTYDGGAY
+792 ATMTYDGMAY
-802 DGSGGVAYSSPPNGN
+802 DGAGGVSYTSQPNAS
-817 LLGTVTYGSV
+817 LLGSVTFGGV
-827 SQNPLG
+827 SQNPLH

-842 GLYSAQQGYIISYAN
+842 GLYSAQHGYIVTYAS
-857 GTLTVNPASV
+857 GTLTVNRASV
-867 NLSGVRAHDGTTS
+867 NMSGERVFDATTR
-880 FTATR
+880 FTASS
-885 FGANGAI
+885 FGSNGSI
-892 STGVGTE
+892 GTGVGTE
-899 TLNLSGAGTVASANA
+899 TLILNGTGTVASANA
-914 GVQALNLGTLA
+914 GVQVLNLGTLA
-925 LADGSGLAM
+925 LADGSGLAS

-945 QITGTSG
+945 RISAPEGELTLANGASRLGMAIMSG
-952 EIAQANSGNSG
+952 GDIARIQNPVASEI
-963 NRLTMAVISGANT
+963 
-976 ARFQNAMAREMSLR
+976 SLS
-990 ANEESDGENEGTN
+990 AYGESDGENKGVN
-1003 AAPSALGNTADL
+1003 VVPSVLGNTAEL

-1020 GTGVKSPTRVFPG
+1020 GAGIKSPPG
-1033 NGNRAETR
+1033 VLANNGEDPEIR

>member
-1 MNHIYRSVWNSS
+1 MNHIHRSVWNSS
-13 TATCVATAETAKSS
+13 TATCVATAETSKSS
-27 GKKISSSTGSLQAGR
+27 GNKVSSNTGALQAGR
-42 WALQALAASLWLAC
+42 WALKALAASLWLAY
-56 ATSAFA
+56 AAGASA

-76 TTTPGKV
+76 TATPGKL
-83 TIVQGTASA
+83 TIVQGSPSA
-92 ALNWHSFSIGAGE
+92 VLNWQSFSIGAGE
-105 AVQFVQPST
+105 AVQFVQPGAS
-114 SAVALNRVIGTDP
+114 SVALNRVVGTDP
-127 SAIFGSLSSNG
+127 STILGSLSSNG
-138 QIFLVNPNGILFGKG
+138 KVFLVNPNGILFGRG

-192 TLNAAGG
+192 TLNAPGG
-199 YVALLGARV
+199 SVALLGAHV

-223 AGGQAITLDVAGDGL
+223 VGGQAIALDVAGDGL
-238 LNISIDQGA
+238 LNITIDQGA

-269 QAAGQLLKTVVNNTG
+269 QAAGHLLKTVVNNTG

-327 IETSAAHVNIDNALK
+327 IETSAAQVKLDGALR
-342 VTTASASGST
+342 VTTAASANGLT
-352 GNWLIDPTDYT
+352 GNWLIDPTNYT
-363 IAASGGDQTGAFYT
+363 IAATGGDQTGAFYT
-377 TALQTSNVSIETVAN
+377 NALQTSNVSIATVAT
-392 GAGLGDIHVN
+392 GAGLGDINVN

-419 IHINQPLRGSGTASL
+419 ININQPLRGSGTASL

-451 NVKAEIDLPSGQNF
+451 NVKAAIDLPSGQNF

-479 TVINTLGD
+479 TVINSLGD
-487 PTSSSGIDLQGMT
+487 PTSTSGTDLQGMS
-500 GHLAGH
+500 GDLAGH

-514 ASSTAGWNSGTGFT
+514 ASSTAGWNSGAGFT
-528 PIGDASSPFAGVFD
+528 PIGEASLPFAGVFD

-551 TLRLLHGANDSSTVS
+551 TLRLVLGASSVKVS

-571 TTTNARIRNI
+571 TTSNARIRNV
-581 GLVNVGSFT
+581 GLVNVRSFT
-590 SGWGNEG
+590 SGLNNEG

-604 INRGAISNSYATG
+604 INRGAIHNSYATG
-617 TLEGNTYLGGL
+617 TLVGNTYLGGL
-628 VGLNQSTGTIN
+628 VGLNQNTGTIN
-639 SSYFSGSVVAGNRL
+639 NSYFSGSVTAGNRL

-667 YSTGEV
+667 YSTGSV
-673 RSSAYQDL
+673 RSSAGQDL

-692 TISTSYASADVSN
+692 TIRTSYASANVSN

-711 GSLVGYNGGTV
+711 GSLVGHNGGSV
-722 SNSHWNLDVSAVPGI
+722 SNSHWNVDVSPIPGI
-737 AAGPSSGATG
+737 AGGTATGATG
-747 LTSAQMKQ
+747 LTSSQMKQ

-772 GLADP
+772 GLVDP

-792 ATMTYDGGAY
+792 ATMTYDGMAY
-802 DGSGGVAYSSPPNGN
+802 DGAGGVSYTSQPNAS
-817 LLGTVTYGSV
+817 LLGSVTFGGV
-827 SQNPLG
+827 SQNPLH

-842 GLYSAQQGYIISYAN
+842 GLYSAQHGYIVTYAS
-857 GTLTVNPASV
+857 GTLTVNRASV
-867 NLSGVRAHDGTTS
+867 NLSGERVFDATTR
-880 FTATR
+880 FTASS
-885 FGANGAI
+885 FGSNGSI
-892 STGVGTE
+892 GTGVGTE
-899 TLNLSGAGTVASANA
+899 TLILNGTGTVASANA
-914 GVQALNLGTLA
+914 GVQVLNLGTLA
-925 LADGSGLAM
+925 LADGSGLAS

-945 QITGTSG
+945 RISAPEGELTLANGASRLGMAIMSG
-952 EIAQANSGNSG
+952 GDIARIQNPVASEI
-963 NRLTMAVISGANT
+963 
-976 ARFQNAMAREMSLR
+976 SLS
-990 ANEESDGENEGTN
+990 AYGESDGENKGVN
-1003 AAPSALGNTADL
+1003 VVPSVLGNTAEL

-1020 GTGVKSPTRVFPG
+1020 GAGIKSPSGVLAN
-1033 NGNRAETR
+1033 NGEDPEIR

>member
-1 MNHIYRSVWNSS
+1 MNHIHRSVWNSS
-13 TATCVATAETAKSS
+13 TATCVATAETSKSS
-27 GKKISSSTGSLQAGR
+27 GNKVSSNTGALQAGR
-42 WALQALAASLWLAC
+42 WALKALAASLWLAY
-56 ATSAFA
+56 AASASA

-76 TTTPGKV
+76 TATPGKL
-83 TIVQGTASA
+83 TIVQGSPSA
-92 ALNWHSFSIGAGE
+92 VLNWQSFSIGAGE
-105 AVQFVQPST
+105 AVQFVQPGAS
-114 SAVALNRVIGTDP
+114 SVALNRVVGTDP
-127 SAIFGSLSSNG
+127 STILGSLSSNG
-138 QIFLVNPNGILFGKG
+138 KVFLVNPNGILFGRG

-192 TLNAAGG
+192 TLNAPGG
-199 YVALLGARV
+199 SVALLGAHV

-223 AGGQAITLDVAGDGL
+223 VGGQAIALDVAGDGL
-238 LNISIDQGA
+238 LNITIDQGA

-269 QAAGQLLKTVVNNTG
+269 QAAGHLLKTVVNNTG

-327 IETSAAHVNIDNALK
+327 IETSAAQVKLDGALR
-342 VTTASASGST
+342 VTTAASANGLT
-352 GNWLIDPTDYT
+352 GNWLIDPTNYT
-363 IAASGGDQTGAFYT
+363 IAATGGDQTGAFYT
-377 TALQTSNVSIETVAN
+377 NALQTSNVSIATVAT
-392 GAGLGDIHVN
+392 GAGLGDINVN

-419 IHINQPLRGSGTASL
+419 INLNQPLRGSGTASL

-451 NVKAEIDLPSGQNF
+451 NVKAAIDLPSGQNF

-479 TVINTLGD
+479 TVINSLGD
-487 PTSSSGIDLQGMT
+487 PTSTSGTDLQGMS
-500 GHLAGH
+500 GDLAGH

-514 ASSTAGWNSGTGFT
+514 ASSTAGWNSGAGFT
-528 PIGDASSPFAGVFD
+528 PIGEASLPFAGVFD

-551 TLRLLHGANDSSTVS
+551 TLRLVLGASSVKVS

-571 TTTNARIRNI
+571 TTSNARIRNV
-581 GLVNVGSFT
+581 GLVNVRSFT
-590 SGWGNEG
+590 SGLNNEG

-604 INRGAISNSYATG
+604 INRGAIHNSYATG
-617 TLEGNTYLGGL
+617 TLVGNTYLGGL
-628 VGLNQSTGTIN
+628 VGLNQNTGTIN
-639 SSYFSGSVVAGNRL
+639 NSYFSGSVTAGNRL

-667 YSTGEV
+667 YSTGSV
-673 RSSAYQDL
+673 RSSAGQDL

-692 TISTSYASADVSN
+692 TIRTSYASANVSN

-711 GSLVGYNGGTV
+711 GSLVGHNGGSV
-722 SNSHWNLDVSAVPGI
+722 SNSHWNVDVSPIPGI
-737 AAGPSSGATG
+737 AGGTATGATG

-772 GLADP
+772 GLVDP

-792 ATMTYDGGAY
+792 ATMTYDGMAY
-802 DGSGGVAYSSPPNGN
+802 DGAGGVSYTSQPNAS
-817 LLGTVTYGSV
+817 LLGSVTFGGV
-827 SQNPLG
+827 SQNPLH

-842 GLYSAQQGYIISYAN
+842 GLYSAQHGYIVTYAS
-857 GTLTVNPASV
+857 GTLTVNRASV
-867 NLSGVRAHDGTTS
+867 NMSGERVFDATTR
-880 FTATR
+880 FTASS
-885 FGANGAI
+885 FGSNGSI
-892 STGVGTE
+892 GTGVGTE
-899 TLNLSGAGTVASANA
+899 TLILNGTGTVASANA
-914 GVQALNLGTLA
+914 GVQVLNLGTLA
-925 LADGSGLAM
+925 LADGSGLAS

-945 QITGTSG
+945 RISAPEGELTLANGASRLGMAIMSG
-952 EIAQANSGNSG
+952 GDIARIQNPVASEI
-963 NRLTMAVISGANT
+963 
-976 ARFQNAMAREMSLR
+976 SLS
-990 ANEESDGENEGTN
+990 AYGESDGENKGVN
-1003 AAPSALGNTADL
+1003 VVPSVLGNTAEL

-1020 GTGVKSPTRVFPG
+1020 GAGIKSPPG
-1033 NGNRAETR
+1033 VLANNGEDPEIR